1 MSNRLTKPA
10 QCFDRR
16 AMLRRCLGLPAAG
29 RILAAD
35 TSPRFRKLK
44 RPVAL
49 SLEALA
55 QPWRPVPFT
64 ARCAKSGSGSDVVLK
79 GIALRISAPAAN
91 IPAEA
96 LRAFCLS
103 CPHEQCEVN
112 TVDDTRA
119 DHWPAAARREHL
131 MLVCPCHFSL
141 FDPLAEGAVLAGPA
155 ARGLYLFGFTIQG
168 KRIIIREI
176 EEAALA

>member
-1 MSNRLTKPA
+1 MSDRFLKPA
-10 QCFDRR
+10 QCLDRR
-16 AMLRRCLGLPAAG
+16 AMLRRCLGLAAAG
-29 RILAAD
+29 RIFAAD

-44 RPVAL
+44 RPVTL

-64 ARCAKSGSGSDVVLK
+64 ARCAKSGSGSEVLLK
-79 GIALRISAPAAN
+79 GIALRISAPDAN
-91 IPAEA
+91 NPAEA

-119 DHWPAAARREHL
+119 EHWPAAARRVHL

-141 FDPLAEGAVLAGPA
+141 FDPLAEGEVLAGPA
-155 ARGLYLFGFTIQG
+155 ARGLYRFGFTIQG
-168 KRIIIREI
+168 KRIIIRQI

>member
-1 MSNRLTKPA
+1 MSDRFLKPA
-10 QCFDRR
+10 KCLDRR
-16 AMLRRCLGLPAAG
+16 AMLWRCLGLAAAG

-35 TSPRFRKLK
+35 TPPRFRKLK

-49 SLEALA
+49 PLEALA
-55 QPWRPVPFT
+55 QPGRPVPFT
-64 ARCAKSGSGSDVVLK
+64 ARCAKSGSGSEMLLK
-79 GIALRISAPAAN
+79 GIALRLPAPGTKS
-91 IPAEA
+91 PAEA

-119 DHWPAAARREHL
+119 GHWPAAARRQHL